1 MLGVRRLTGPGAAA
15 GGLSGEARG
24 HRASCSH
31 TKREAHPAVGVPWPW
46 SLPQRAPRT
55 WRASQLRAHWSRWR
69 GQALPTILTSF
80 PFSGHRTACPGER
93 PAAVVS
99 GRVRP
104 RGHRELWRHP
114 GLGSVRSDVTPH
126 RLDSAQPDRV
136 LSAGRWARAHSR
148 CRHRDRSLGV
158 ELPDQILLVDLAH
171 LIPRDLLHQQEPR
184 GHSVGGQEAPGP
196 LLEVSVGQ

>member
-1 MLGVRRLTGPGAAA
+1 MGGDLGRHRRQTPLQLPEAHEDSCGFREETGGPEGPVLGVRRLTGPGAAA

-104 RGHRELWRHP
+104 QGTP
-114 GLGSVRSDVTPH
+114 GAV
-126 RLDSAQPDRV
+126 
-136 LSAGRWARAHSR
+136 
-148 CRHRDRSLGV
+148 
-158 ELPDQILLVDLAH
+158 
-171 LIPRDLLHQQEPR
+171 
-184 GHSVGGQEAPGP
+184 EAPGAGERP
-196 LLEVSVGQ
+196 QRCHPTPSGSCSA